1 VVGTSTARL
10 TLYKPDPNDNVDV
23 NQDINANYDKIDL
36 LGRKPE
42 PISNPFIKRNTAD
55 NAPSGT
61 NVMFETMT
69 LVLKANHWYQVFWS
83 GQYNTTLA
91 INTTPNGTG
100 NIHLKAGGS
109 VAVGDP
115 QIATGAMP
123 NISNTSPR
131 FTVGETFDV
140 PADGS
145 YTLGFSA
152 NSGGANT
159 INILASGG
167 TDNTGN
173 KRCFWVIDLGE
184 KV

>member
-1 VVGTSTARL
+1 MVGTSTARL
-10 TLYKPDPNDNVDV
+10 TLYKPNPADNVDV
-23 NQDINANYDKIDL
+23 NQDLNANMDKIDL
-36 LGRKPE
+36 LGKKAE
-42 PISNPFIKRNTAD
+42 PITNPFIKRNSAD
-55 NAPSGT
+55 NSASGT
-61 NVMFETMT
+61 NVMFETLTVT
-69 LVLKANHWYQVFWS
+69 LKVNHWYAVFIS
-83 GQYNTTLA
+83 CKYNTSLA

-109 VAVGDP
+109 VVIGDP

-131 FTVGETFDV
+131 FTMGETFDV

-167 TDNTGN
+167 ADNTGN
-173 KRCFWVIDLGE
+173 QRCFWVQDLGE
-184 KV
+184 K